1 VLHVHGISKTYH
13 LGEVDVYA
21 LRKVDLDLVAGVKQL
36 VDSKLR
42 RIDMP
47 PAGLVLTRKLA
58 QTLGAHPG
66 DLIDVEQL
74 EGRRRQFSEPLIALS
89 DEPLGISGYMDSRA
103 LSRVLGE
110 DGEVSGALLE
120 IDRSR
125 QGELY
130 ETLERTPVVAAVAI
144 RAAMLQSIRDTMNRS
159 FILMTIVMTAF
170 AAVLVVAVVYNSAR
184 IALSER
190 GNELASLG
198 VLGFSNAEVTLLL
211 LGEQAILTLVAIPVG
226 FGLGIAICRMLIPVF
241 DRELF
246 RLPFVLT
253 AATFGFAALV
263 TLVSAVLSGFLVM
276 RRILGLDLIAVLE
289 SRE

>member
-1 VLHVHGISKTYH
+1 
-13 LGEVDVYA
+13 
-21 LRKVDLDLVAGVKQL
+21 
-36 VDSKLR
+36 
-42 RIDMP
+42 
-47 PAGLVLTRKLA
+47 
-58 QTLGAHPG
+58 
-66 DLIDVEQL
+66 
-74 EGRRRQFSEPLIALS
+74 
-89 DEPLGISGYMDSRA
+89 
-103 LSRVLGE
+103 
-110 DGEVSGALLE
+110 
-120 IDRSR
+120 
-125 QGELY
+125 
-130 ETLERTPVVAAVAI
+130 
-144 RAAMLQSIRDTMNRS
+144 
-159 FILMTIVMTAF
+159 MTIVMTAF

-226 FGLGIAICRMLIPVF
+226 FGLGIEFCRMLIPVF

-263 TLVSAVLSGFLVM
+263 TLVSAVLSGCLAM
-276 RRILGLDLIAVLE
+276 RRILGLDLIAVLK

>member
-47 PAGLVLTRKLA
+47 PAGLVLTRKLP

-144 RAAMLQSIRDTMNRS
+144 RAAMPPSIRDTMNRS
-159 FILMTIVMTAF
+159 SF
-170 AAVLVVAVVYNSAR
+170 
-184 IALSER
+184 
-190 GNELASLG
+190 
-198 VLGFSNAEVTLLL
+198 
-211 LGEQAILTLVAIPVG
+211 
-226 FGLGIAICRMLIPVF
+226 
-241 DRELF
+241 
-246 RLPFVLT
+246 
-253 AATFGFAALV
+253 
-263 TLVSAVLSGFLVM
+263 
-276 RRILGLDLIAVLE
+276 
-289 SRE
+289 